1 MIGGEVMN
9 YLSISIN
16 FARQIPM
23 LNPTTGEIALFHALL
38 DLKNIDMNFKDKTGK
53 KKSWADGFD
62 PTSATLQ
69 LYSGLSANGIVKA
82 REKLKALGLIDFKSR
97 GRRKSTVYKLLDLSS
112 DKSVVN
118 SSVNSSDNS
127 GDISGDNSSDNSVP
141 LNKTKQEKTKQ
152 NNTSGKSGTSHKKAV
167 RKFADDSVEM
177 KLAMYLFDKIKQN
190 NPEHTELTE
199 EQKQKWADHIRLMI
213 ERDKRTPQ
221 QIHSMIDWCQADNFW
236 KTNILSTA
244 KLRKQYDAMKVKANS
259 NYRKQ
264 ETVRREPIP
273 AWMKE
278 DLKKNPEPQPDPR
291 IQHGY
296 VMPDDSMEPI
306 PK

>member
-1 MIGGEVMN
+1 MN

-53 KKSWADGFD
+53 RKSWADGFD

-112 DKSVVN
+112 DKSAFN
-118 SSVNSSDNS
+118 SSVNSS
-127 GDISGDNSSDNSVP
+127 DNSSDNSVP
-141 LNKTKQEKTKQ
+141 LNKTKQDKTKQ
-152 NNTSGKSGTSHKKAV
+152 DNKVLSDARNEKSISDVFNLWESNWGFPNGIAQQ
-167 RKFADDSVEM
+167 D
-177 KLAMYLFDKIKQN
+177 
-190 NPEHTELTE
+190 LTE
-199 EQKQKWADHIRLMI
+199 WVNQFGADLVLHAITFALRRNINSKGADRYLARTFERYQQEGITTVEQAEKKEKQHQQQASR
-213 ERDKRTPQ
+213 EYGARTFNKP
-221 QIHSMIDWCQADNFW
+221 
-236 KTNILSTA
+236 K
-244 KLRKQYDAMKVKANS
+244 
-259 NYRKQ
+259 
-264 ETVRREPIP
+264 RREPIP
-273 AWMKE
+273 EWMRKDLE
-278 DLKKNPEPQPDPR
+278 DKPKQNYDPR

-296 VMPDDSMEPI
+296 VMPDDSMDPM

>member
-53 KKSWADGFD
+53 RKSWADGFD

-112 DKSVVN
+112 DKSAFN
-118 SSVNSSDNS
+118 SSVNSS
-127 GDISGDNSSDNSVP
+127 DNSSDNSVP
-141 LNKTKQEKTKQ
+141 LNKTKQDKTKQ
-152 NNTSGKSGTSHKKAV
+152 DNKVLSDARNEKSISDVFNLWESNWGFPNGIAQQ
-167 RKFADDSVEM
+167 D
-177 KLAMYLFDKIKQN
+177 
-190 NPEHTELTE
+190 LTE
-199 EQKQKWADHIRLMI
+199 WVNQFGADLVLHAITFALRRNINSKGADRYLARTFERYQQEGITTVEQAEKKEKQHQQQASR
-213 ERDKRTPQ
+213 EYGARTFNKP
-221 QIHSMIDWCQADNFW
+221 
-236 KTNILSTA
+236 K
-244 KLRKQYDAMKVKANS
+244 
-259 NYRKQ
+259 
-264 ETVRREPIP
+264 RREPIP
-273 AWMKE
+273 EWMRKDLE
-278 DLKKNPEPQPDPR
+278 DKPKQNYDPR

-296 VMPDDSMEPI
+296 VMPDDSMDPM

>member
-1 MIGGEVMN
+1 MN

-53 KKSWADGFD
+53 RKSWADGFD

-112 DKSVVN
+112 DKSAFN
-118 SSVNSSDNS
+118 SSV
-127 GDISGDNSSDNSVP
+127 NSSDNSVP
-141 LNKTKQEKTKQ
+141 LNKTKQDKTKQ
-152 NNTSGKSGTSHKKAV
+152 DNKVLSDARNEKSISDVFNLWESNWGFPNGIAQQ
-167 RKFADDSVEM
+167 D
-177 KLAMYLFDKIKQN
+177 
-190 NPEHTELTE
+190 LTE
-199 EQKQKWADHIRLMI
+199 WVNQFGADLVLHAITFALRRNINSKGADRYLARTFERYQQEGITTVEQAEKKEKQHQQQASR
-213 ERDKRTPQ
+213 EYGARTFNKP
-221 QIHSMIDWCQADNFW
+221 
-236 KTNILSTA
+236 K
-244 KLRKQYDAMKVKANS
+244 
-259 NYRKQ
+259 
-264 ETVRREPIP
+264 RREPIP
-273 AWMKE
+273 EWMRKDLE
-278 DLKKNPEPQPDPR
+278 DKPKQNYDPR

-296 VMPDDSMEPI
+296 VMPDDSMDPM

>member
-1 MIGGEVMN
+1 MN

-23 LNPTTGEIALFHALL
+23 LNPTTGEIALFHDPL

-53 KKSWADGFD
+53 RKSWADGFD

-112 DKSVVN
+112 DKSAFN
-118 SSVNSSDNS
+118 SSVNSS
-127 GDISGDNSSDNSVP
+127 DNSSDNSVP
-141 LNKTKQEKTKQ
+141 LNKTKQDKTKQ
-152 NNTSGKSGTSHKKAV
+152 DNKVLSDARNEKSISDVFNLWESNWGFPNGIAQQ
-167 RKFADDSVEM
+167 D
-177 KLAMYLFDKIKQN
+177 
-190 NPEHTELTE
+190 LTE
-199 EQKQKWADHIRLMI
+199 WVNQFGADLVLHAITFALRRNINSKGADRYLARTFERYQQEGITTVEQAEKKEKQHQQQASR
-213 ERDKRTPQ
+213 EYGARTFNKP
-221 QIHSMIDWCQADNFW
+221 
-236 KTNILSTA
+236 K
-244 KLRKQYDAMKVKANS
+244 
-259 NYRKQ
+259 
-264 ETVRREPIP
+264 RREPIP
-273 AWMKE
+273 EWMRKDLE
-278 DLKKNPEPQPDPR
+278 DKPKQNYDPR

-296 VMPDDSMEPI
+296 VMPDDSMDPM

>member
-1 MIGGEVMN
+1 MN

-112 DKSVVN
+112 DKSAFN

-127 GDISGDNSSDNSVP
+127 SDISGDNSSDNSVP
-141 LNKTKQEKTKQ
+141 LNKTKQDKTKQ
-152 NNTSGKSGTSHKKAV
+152 NNKVLSDARDEKSISDVFNLWESNWGFPNGIAQQ
-167 RKFADDSVEM
+167 D
-177 KLAMYLFDKIKQN
+177 
-190 NPEHTELTE
+190 LTE
-199 EQKQKWADHIRLMI
+199 WTNQFGADLVIHAITFALRRNINSKGADRYLARTFERYQQEGITTVEQA
-213 ERDKRTPQ
+213 EKRENQHQ
-221 QIHSMIDWCQADNFW
+221 QQASREYGARSFN
-236 KTNILSTA
+236 KP
-244 KLRKQYDAMKVKANS
+244 K
-259 NYRKQ
+259 
-264 ETVRREPIP
+264 RREPIP
-273 AWMKE
+273 EWMRKDLE
-278 DLKKNPEPQPDPR
+278 DKSKQNPDPR

-296 VMPDDSMEPI
+296 VMPDDSMDPI

>member
-1 MIGGEVMN
+1 MN

-141 LNKTKQEKTKQ
+141 LNKTKQDKTKQ
-152 NNTSGKSGTSHKKAV
+152 NNISSSESPTPNEKKAEPEKKAKKKYDHQSEPYRLANKLKNGIMANNPDHKKITEPQLQGW
-167 RKFADDSVEM
+167 ADDM
-177 KLAMYLFDKIKQN
+177 RKML
-190 NPEHTELTE
+190 EL
-199 EQKQKWADHIRLMI
+199 
-213 ERDKRTPQ
+213 DKRSYEQ
-221 QIHSMIDWCQADNFW
+221 VSNMISWCQNDDFW
-236 KTNILSTA
+236 KTNILSA
-244 KLRKQYDAMKVKANS
+244 SKLRKQYDQMRVRAMNEWQQQK
-259 NYRKQ
+259 RKPLLTN
-264 ETVRREPIP
+264 EER
-273 AWMKE
+273 
-278 DLKKNPEPQPDPR
+278 DG
-291 IQHGY
+291 HFG
-296 VMPDDSMEPI
+296 
-306 PK
+306 

>member
-1 MIGGEVMN
+1 MN

-53 KKSWADGFD
+53 RKSWADGFD

-112 DKSVVN
+112 DKSAFN
-118 SSVNSSDNS
+118 SS
-127 GDISGDNSSDNSVP
+127 DNSSDNSVP
-141 LNKTKQEKTKQ
+141 LNKTKQDKTKQ
-152 NNTSGKSGTSHKKAV
+152 DNKVLSDARNEKSISDVFNLWESNWGFPNGIAQQ
-167 RKFADDSVEM
+167 D
-177 KLAMYLFDKIKQN
+177 
-190 NPEHTELTE
+190 LTE
-199 EQKQKWADHIRLMI
+199 WVNQFGADLVLHAITFALRRNINSKGADRYLARTFERYQQEGITTVEQAEKKEKQHQQQASR
-213 ERDKRTPQ
+213 EYGARTFNKP
-221 QIHSMIDWCQADNFW
+221 
-236 KTNILSTA
+236 K
-244 KLRKQYDAMKVKANS
+244 
-259 NYRKQ
+259 
-264 ETVRREPIP
+264 RREPIP
-273 AWMKE
+273 EWMRKDLE
-278 DLKKNPEPQPDPR
+278 DKPKQNYDPR

-296 VMPDDSMEPI
+296 VMPDDSMDPM

>member
-1 MIGGEVMN
+1 MN

-112 DKSVVN
+112 DKSAVN

-127 GDISGDNSSDNSVP
+127 SDISGDNSSDNSVP
-141 LNKTKQEKTKQ
+141 LNKTKQDKTKQ
-152 NNTSGKSGTSHKKAV
+152 DNNSEKSETPSHKPKP
-167 RKFADDSVEM
+167 KFMPESVEYQ
-177 KLAMYLFDKIKQN
+177 LAMRLFKWIHYN
-190 NPEHTELTE
+190 NPKHLALTNK
-199 EQKQKWADHIRLMI
+199 QKQQWADNIRLMI
-213 ERDKRTPQ
+213 QRDHRSPQ
-221 QIHSMIDWCQADNFW
+221 EIKSVIDWCQSHQFW

-244 KLRKQYDAMKVKANS
+244 KLRKQFDTL
-259 NYRKQ
+259 
-264 ETVRREPIP
+264 TVQMDNDSGTTRTN
-273 AWMKE
+273 
-278 DLKKNPEPQPDPR
+278 KKR
-291 IQHGY
+291 VY
-296 VMPDDSMEPI
+296 S
-306 PK
+306 

>member
-1 MIGGEVMN
+1 MN

-97 GRRKSTVYKLLDLSS
+97 GRRKSTVYKLLDLSGN
-112 DKSVVN
+112 KSA
-118 SSVNSSDNS
+118 VNSSDNS
-127 GDISGDNSSDNSVP
+127 GDKSSDISGDNGGDNSVP
-141 LNKTKQEKTKQ
+141 LNKTKQDKTKQ
-152 NNTSGKSGTSHKKAV
+152 NNTSGKSGTSHKKAA
-167 RKFADDSVEM
+167 RKFAEDSVEM
-177 KLAMYLFDKIKQN
+177 ELALYLFEKIKQN
-190 NPEHTELTE
+190 NPEHTDLTE
-199 EQKQKWADHIRLMI
+199 SQKQKWADSIRLMI

-221 QIHSMIDWCQADNFW
+221 QIHNMIDWCQADDFW
-236 KTNILSTA
+236 KQNILSTA
-244 KLRKQYDAMKVKANS
+244 KLRKQYDTMRPKAKAEWERRGIPPSGSAKVADDPWFNRKKA
-259 NYRKQ
+259 
-264 ETVRREPIP
+264 
-273 AWMKE
+273 
-278 DLKKNPEPQPDPR
+278 
-291 IQHGY
+291 
-296 VMPDDSMEPI
+296 
-306 PK
+306 

>member
-53 KKSWADGFD
+53 RKSWADGFD

-112 DKSVVN
+112 DKSAFN
-118 SSVNSSDNS
+118 SS
-127 GDISGDNSSDNSVP
+127 DNSSDNSVP
-141 LNKTKQEKTKQ
+141 LNKTKQDKTKQ
-152 NNTSGKSGTSHKKAV
+152 DNKVLSDARNEKSISDVFNLWESNWGFPNGIAQQ
-167 RKFADDSVEM
+167 D
-177 KLAMYLFDKIKQN
+177 
-190 NPEHTELTE
+190 LTE
-199 EQKQKWADHIRLMI
+199 WVNQFGADLVLHAITFALRRNINSKGADRYLARTFERYQQEGITTVEQAEKKEKQHQQQASR
-213 ERDKRTPQ
+213 EYGARTFNKP
-221 QIHSMIDWCQADNFW
+221 
-236 KTNILSTA
+236 K
-244 KLRKQYDAMKVKANS
+244 
-259 NYRKQ
+259 
-264 ETVRREPIP
+264 RREPIP
-273 AWMKE
+273 EWMRKDLE
-278 DLKKNPEPQPDPR
+278 DKPKQNYDPR

-296 VMPDDSMEPI
+296 VMPDDSMDPM

>member
-1 MIGGEVMN
+1 MN

-53 KKSWADGFD
+53 RKSWADGFD

-112 DKSVVN
+112 DKSAFN
-118 SSVNSSDNS
+118 SSVNSS
-127 GDISGDNSSDNSVP
+127 DNSSDNSVP
-141 LNKTKQEKTKQ
+141 LNKTKQDKTKQ
-152 NNTSGKSGTSHKKAV
+152 DNKVLSDARNEKSISDVFNLWESNWGFPNGIAQQ
-167 RKFADDSVEM
+167 D
-177 KLAMYLFDKIKQN
+177 
-190 NPEHTELTE
+190 LTE
-199 EQKQKWADHIRLMI
+199 WVNQFRADLVLHAITFALRRNINSKGADRYLARTFERYQQEGITTVEQAEKKEKQHQQQASR
-213 ERDKRTPQ
+213 EYGARTFNKP
-221 QIHSMIDWCQADNFW
+221 
-236 KTNILSTA
+236 K
-244 KLRKQYDAMKVKANS
+244 
-259 NYRKQ
+259 
-264 ETVRREPIP
+264 RREPIP
-273 AWMKE
+273 EWMRKDLE
-278 DLKKNPEPQPDPR
+278 DKPKQNYDPR

-296 VMPDDSMEPI
+296 VMPDDSMDPM

>member
-97 GRRKSTVYKLLDLSS
+97 GRRKSTIYRLLDLSS
-112 DKSVVN
+112 DKSAF
-118 SSVNSSDNS
+118 NSSDNS
-127 GDISGDNSSDNSVP
+127 GDISGDNSSDNSVT
-141 LNKTKQEKTKQ
+141 LIKTKQDKTKL
-152 NNTSGKSGTSHKKAV
+152 NNTSEKSQATPHEQKKNFSA
-167 RKFADDSVEM
+167 DSVEYR
-177 KLAMYLFDKIKQN
+177 LAMYLFDKIKQN
-190 NPEHTELTE
+190 NPQHKDLTASQE
-199 EQKQKWADHIRLMI
+199 QKWADHIRLMI
-213 ERDKRTPQ
+213 QRDRRSPQ
-221 QIHSMIDWCQADNFW
+221 QIKNMIDWSQADSFW
-236 KTNILSTA
+236 KQNILSTA
-244 KLRKQYDAMKVKANS
+244 KLRKQYDTMAPKANS
-259 NYRKQ
+259 QWQAQQPRKRVY
-264 ETVRREPIP
+264 E
-273 AWMKE
+273 
-278 DLKKNPEPQPDPR
+278 
-291 IQHGY
+291 
-296 VMPDDSMEPI
+296 
-306 PK
+306 